1 MRRYLST
8 FETRILPRG
17 WFDVA
22 RQLGLF
28 VGVYVLYQL
37 VRGLIAD
44 GNPYKPFGDAM
55 KIINLER
62 TLHVFVEPSVQ
73 AWTSGVRWLMDAA
86 DWAYLYSHYAV
97 TGAVLIFIYLRRNG
111 AFYFVRNM
119 FMLSMLIALVGYAV
133 FPTAPPALMPEWGFS
148 DAISQFLGVPHV
160 DSGAASAFVNIY
172 AAVPSMHVCFAVMTG
187 WSMSRLVRR
196 RPAKIAWAFYP
207 LWITFVVVATGN
219 HYITDVFLG
228 ALTAGVSALLA
239 KQVLARARPDV
250 WAFRQGTVNTNDG
263 PSRGRTHSTGPT
275 APHPSTA

>member
-1 MRRYLST
+1 MRRRISL
-8 FETRILPRG
+8 FETRVLPQG
-17 WFDVA
+17 WFDVV
-22 RQLGLF
+22 RQIGLF

-37 VRGLIAD
+37 VRGLISY
-44 GNPYKPFGDAM
+44 GYPYKPFGDAA

-73 AWTSGVRWLMDAA
+73 AWTSGVHWLMDSA

-97 TGAVLIFIYLRRNG
+97 TGTVLIFIYLRRNS

-119 FMLSMLIALVGYAV
+119 FMVSMLIALVGYAV
-133 FPTAPPALMPEWGFS
+133 FPTAPPALMPEWGFT

-187 WSMSRLVRR
+187 FSMSRLVRR
-196 RPAKIAWAFYP
+196 RPAKIAWMLYP

-219 HYITDVFLG
+219 HYFTDVFLG
-228 ALTAGVSALLA
+228 ALTAGISALLA
-239 KQVLARARPDV
+239 KQLLARARPDV
-250 WAFRQGTVNTNDG
+250 WTFQQGTVTTHGGDRDRAPSAG
-263 PSRGRTHSTGPT
+263 PP